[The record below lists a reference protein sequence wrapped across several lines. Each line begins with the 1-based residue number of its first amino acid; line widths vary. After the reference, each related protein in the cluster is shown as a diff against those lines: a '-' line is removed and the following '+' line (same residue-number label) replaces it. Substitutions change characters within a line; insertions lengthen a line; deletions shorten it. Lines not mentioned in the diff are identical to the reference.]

1 MVPCNDTTGEPIN
14 PLSLLSSS
22 SKGEEEEEEDE
33 EMNKT
38 SSGGGGDSSLC
49 FTGND
54 EFYLS
59 NNNRNDSNKEEE
71 EEEEGLNNSY
81 NNFQLRIVVSK
92 ASVGLAINKYHEAL
106 FKKRKELD
114 DDDDDESS
122 SSSNFDVDEWI
133 NNDEELC
140 ALRQNIIDASS
151 TINDEQQ
158 QGNNEEED
166 SGGGESTLNN
176 NDKGEGRQQEAL
188 GYYVQ
193 VLLLEPQIPLDANVI
208 APPLDL
214 DKSSPTYMP
223 SSSSNIQQLSR
234 EEEYNNNNHQGTS
247 VFQQNVYKSTQFT
260 KPLGKWERLN
270 IHSFMNVVLDIKKAL
285 IRVEFPLFP
294 EGCKDKTFREV
305 YQLNARVSH
314 YFVYYLP
321 FLVLTFLFIWHDV

>member
-14 PLSLLSSS
+14 PLSFLSSS

-59 NNNRNDSNKEEE
+59 NNRNDSNKEEE

-114 DDDDDESS
+114 DDDDESS

-140 ALRQNIIDASS
+140 ALRQNIIDAS
-151 TINDEQQ
+151 INNEQQ
-158 QGNNEEED
+158 QGSEEED

-176 NDKGEGRQQEAL
+176 SDKGEGRQQEAL

-214 DKSSPTYMP
+214 DKSLPTYMP
-223 SSSSNIQQLSR
+223 SSSSNIQQVSR
-234 EEEYNNNNHQGTS
+234 EEEYNNHNYEGTSS

-260 KPLGKWERLN
+260 KPLGKWERFN
-270 IHSFMNVVLDIKKAL
+270 INSFMNVVLDIKKAL